1 MSRLSNIPIICS
13 MLLLIACASD
23 GQKKQTSQATS
34 DSCPPGQNM
43 ICEVSRTS
51 RMRHGT
57 FSNSSKRCGCE
68 EATEGATIIPGI
80 NQ

>member
-1 MSRLSNIPIICS
+1 MSRFSAGPIICS
-13 MLLLIACASD
+13 FLLLAACASD
-23 GQKKQTSQATS
+23 GGKKQTEHATS
-34 DSCPPGQNM
+34 DACPPGQNM

-68 EATEGATIIPGI
+68 EASEGATVIPGVS
-80 NQ
+80 Q